1 MYNGENKIG
10 NEKKSIHLFFNINT
24 NNSFL
29 IKIIPGNIKCSSLRD
44 VILFVAKFL
53 SGFKEKLEESIRK
66 LEQKGVDFSDD
77 KKVIVNIDGLTA
89 EVKWE
94 DIHIQKDK
102 GIFFLSITI
111 ELNNLDSFL
120 RLIANRV
127 ENKVVSE
134 CINIAINNSP
144 QDEKFCLVDSIIG
157 WMNRFDIISSIA
169 MYLLCSN
176 SRVKKQI
183 DKYDIRIEDVSVI
196 M

>member
-1 MYNGENKIG
+1 M
-10 NEKKSIHLFFNINT
+10 
-24 NNSFL
+24 
-29 IKIIPGNIKCSSLRD
+29 RD
-44 VILFVAKFL
+44 VILFVAKLL
-53 SGFKEKLEESIRK
+53 SGFKEKLEENIRK

-102 GIFFLSITI
+102 GIFSFSITI

-134 CINIAINNSP
+134 CINIAINNS
-144 QDEKFCLVDSIIG
+144 QQEEKCCLLDSIIG

-183 DKYDIRIEDVSVI
+183 DKHDIRIEDVSVI